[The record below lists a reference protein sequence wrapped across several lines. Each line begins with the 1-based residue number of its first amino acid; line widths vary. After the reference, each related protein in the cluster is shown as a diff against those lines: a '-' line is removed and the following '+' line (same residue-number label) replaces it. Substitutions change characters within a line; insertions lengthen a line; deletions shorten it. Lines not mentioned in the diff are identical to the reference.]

1 MKKSLLALCLFP
13 CLSVAQENS
22 APEAIQPFLM
32 LADKPLDVP
41 FAAGQL
47 LKQVKVDG
55 QQLQFLIQDDSFGYL
70 NDAQL
75 SRISEYMQVSVKYV
89 FCKAPGMADAVS
101 QGWSAQYVYKNMND
115 KTLLGPLTVDTC
127 ESLPSD
133 AGVLA
138 EQMVN
143 MLNDMEPVQMGPLI
157 IHGGTLAGKEINA
170 DVTLSMPIELMDEQ
184 QIAVVEQFIQS
195 FGPMNDHA
203 NCENSG
209 TRHMI
214 QEGYS
219 INTMIKSYEGEPLQT
234 FTTNR
239 CPAS

>member
-1 MKKSLLALCLFP
+1 MKKLLLALCLLP
-13 CLSVAQENS
+13 CLSVAQENFV
-22 APEAIQPFLM
+22 PEAIQPFLM

-55 QQLQFLIQDDSFGYL
+55 QQLQFLIQDDSLGYL

-75 SRISEYMQVSVKYV
+75 SRISEYMQVSVKYI

-101 QGWSAQYVYKNMND
+101 QGWNAQYVYKNMND
-115 KTLLGPLTVDTC
+115 KTLLGPLRVDTC

-143 MLNDMEPVQMGPLI
+143 MLNDMEPVQMGPLV
-157 IHGGTLAGKEINA
+157 IHGGSLQGKEINGY
-170 DVTLSMPIELMDEQ
+170 VTLSMPIEQMNEQ
-184 QIAVVEQFIQS
+184 DVYVVEQFIQS
-195 FGPMNDHA
+195 FGTMNDKA
-203 NCENSG
+203 NCDNGG
-209 TRHMI
+209 TKHMI

-219 INTMIKSYEGEPLQT
+219 INTIIKSADGEPLQT
-234 FTTNR
+234 FTTNN